1 MSQLVEY
8 SHDSLRI
15 IEINSVKDT
24 MLIIALKLTNY
35 INKYCLISSSSQLW
49 KEKGALCIIHL
60 SSEKWNL
67 MQSIL

>member
-15 IEINSVKDT
+15 IEINSEKDT
-24 MLIIALKLTNY
+24 MLIISLKLTNY
-35 INKYCLISSSSQLW
+35 IKYCLISSSSQLW
-49 KEKGALCIIHL
+49 KEKGTLCVIHL

-67 MQSIL
+67 MQSVL